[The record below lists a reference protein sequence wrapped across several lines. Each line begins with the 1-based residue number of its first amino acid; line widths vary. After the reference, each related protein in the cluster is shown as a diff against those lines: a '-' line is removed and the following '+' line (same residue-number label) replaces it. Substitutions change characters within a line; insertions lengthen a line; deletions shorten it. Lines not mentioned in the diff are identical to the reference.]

1 MAEDGKLSV
10 TIRDDGR
17 GFLNTR
23 KTGLGLIGM
32 QERVESLGGNLAVNS
47 EPGKGT
53 AIDVSLPLPQRVA
66 AGRPTAVSFAQNS
79 V

>member
-1 MAEDGKLSV
+1 VEITLMAKGEKLSV

-17 GFLNTR
+17 GFLSSR

-32 QERVESLGGNLAVNS
+32 QERVERLGGSLAVNS

-53 AIDVSLPLPQRVA
+53 AIDVSLPFPKALRLA
-66 AGRPTAVSFAQNS
+66 AQPSRA
-79 V
+79 